1 MERENK
7 MYGVRKLFSL
17 ICPYNF
23 IKLMENNNR
32 ILLAEDEPRLG
43 QIVQEE
49 LTKQGYTT
57 DVAYDGLVA
66 EKLFQ
71 QHNYSLVLL
80 DVQLPYKNGLAL
92 CKEFREMKKNIP
104 IIMLTSLG
112 ENQDKMDAF
121 NYGAD
126 DYIVKP
132 FHFNELFARIKVFL
146 KRSDSSFEGAEK
158 LVIGDLEIDLLDKT
172 VLKADQSIN
181 LTAKEFALLALLA
194 RAKGKIISKAEILE
208 KVWGLSFDTGTN
220 TIEVYISF
228 LRNKIDK
235 PFDTKLIHTK
245 PGFGY
250 YLKEL

>member
-1 MERENK
+1 MEQNH
-7 MYGVRKLFSL
+7 
-17 ICPYNF
+17 
-23 IKLMENNNR
+23 R
-32 ILLAEDEPRLG
+32 ILLAEDEPKLG

-49 LTKQGYTT
+49 LTREGYHT

-66 EKLFQ
+66 EKLFKE
-71 QHNYSLVLL
+71 HSYSLVLL
-80 DVQLPYKNGLAL
+80 DVNLPYKNGLAL
-92 CKEFREMKKNIP
+92 CKEFREAKKSIP
-104 IIMLTSLG
+104 IIMLTALG
-112 ENQDKMDAF
+112 EINDKMDAF
-121 NYGAD
+121 NLGAD

-146 KRSDSSFEGAEK
+146 KRSEPGSEQGEK
-158 LVIGDLEIDLLDKT
+158 IIISNLEIDLLNKT
-172 VLKADQSIN
+172 VTRGTTNIN

-194 RAKGKIISKAEILE
+194 KSKGKVISKQDILE

-250 YLKEL
+250 FVKEL

>member
-1 MERENK
+1 
-7 MYGVRKLFSL
+7 
-17 ICPYNF
+17 
-23 IKLMENNNR
+23 MENNNR
-32 ILLAEDEPRLG
+32 ILLAEDEPKLG
-43 QIVQEE
+43 QIIQEE
-49 LTKQGYTT
+49 LTRQGYPT

-66 EKLFQ
+66 EKLFKE
-71 QHNYSLVLL
+71 HNYSLVLL
-80 DVQLPYKNGLAL
+80 DVNLPYKNGLAL
-92 CKEFREMKKNIP
+92 CKEFRDTKKNIP
-104 IIMLTSLG
+104 IIMLTALG
-112 ENQDKMDAF
+112 EIQDKMDAF
-121 NYGAD
+121 NLGAD

-146 KRSDSSFEGAEK
+146 KRSEPGSEASEK
-158 LVIGDLEIDLLDKT
+158 IVVGDLEIDLLDKT
-172 VLKADQSIN
+172 VTKGNTVIN

-194 RAKGKIISKAEILE
+194 KSKGKVISKTEILE

-250 YLKEL
+250 FLKEL

>member
-1 MERENK
+1 
-7 MYGVRKLFSL
+7 
-17 ICPYNF
+17 
-23 IKLMENNNR
+23 MENNHR
-32 ILLAEDEPRLG
+32 ILLAEDEPKLG
-43 QIVQEE
+43 QIIQEE
-49 LTKQGYTT
+49 LNRQGYHT
-57 DVAYDGLVA
+57 DVAFDGLIA

-80 DVQLPYKNGLAL
+80 DVNLPYKNGLAL
-92 CKEFREMKKNIP
+92 CKEFREAKKNIP
-104 IIMLTSLG
+104 IIMLTALG
-112 ENQDKMDAF
+112 EISDKIDAF
-121 NYGAD
+121 NLGAD

-146 KRSDSSFEGAEK
+146 KRSDSATENTEK
-158 LVIGDLEIDLLDKT
+158 IVVGDLEIDLLDKAVT
-172 VLKADQSIN
+172 KCSKVIN

-194 RAKGKIISKAEILE
+194 KSNGKVISKQEILE

-228 LRNKIDK
+228 LRNKLDK

-250 YLKEL
+250 FLKEL

>member
-1 MERENK
+1 MEH
-7 MYGVRKLFSL
+7 SH
-17 ICPYNF
+17 
-23 IKLMENNNR
+23 R
-32 ILLAEDEPRLG
+32 ILLAEDEPKLG

-49 LTKQGYTT
+49 LTREGYHT

-66 EKLFQ
+66 EKLFKE
-71 QHNYSLVLL
+71 HPYSLVLL
-80 DVQLPYKNGLAL
+80 DVNLPYKNGLAL
-92 CKEFREMKKNIP
+92 CKEFREAKKSIP
-104 IIMLTSLG
+104 IIMLTALG
-112 ENQDKMDAF
+112 EINDKMDAF
-121 NYGAD
+121 NLGAD

-146 KRSDSSFEGAEK
+146 KRSEQGGEQTDK
-158 LVIGDLEIDLLDKT
+158 LNISNLEIDLLNKT
-172 VLKADQSIN
+172 VTRANTNIN

-194 RAKGKIISKAEILE
+194 KSKGKVISKQDILE

-250 YLKEL
+250 FVKEL